1 MVRLDV
7 ATQTA
12 ITQGIALL
20 REGSFLHAHECFE
33 DAWRNSVCSE
43 RTYFHALAQLAAS
56 HYQLAQGRARA
67 AVRTW
72 LKARDKLAKIGALSP
87 ELQRSM
93 DTFHGT
99 LGLSES
105 EPRFIDVKRLP
116 PVEQWPCPED
126 MLPFVSDCPPP
137 PR

>member
-1 MVRLDV
+1 MVSLDD
-7 ATQTA
+7 ATKTV
-12 ITQGIALL
+12 ITRGLAML
-20 REGSFLHAHECFE
+20 REGAFMHAHECFE
-33 DAWRNSVCSE
+33 DAWRHSSSSE

-56 HYQLAQGRARA
+56 HHQLAHGKARA

-72 LKARDKLAKIGALSP
+72 LKARDKLARIGALSP

-93 DTFHGT
+93 DAFHHS

-116 PVEQWPCPED
+116 RVEQWPCPEVT
-126 MLPFVSDCPPP
+126 LPFVSD
-137 PR
+137 